1 MIVVVGGG
9 ITGLALGHRLQSAGV
24 DFVILEAST
33 RVGGVIRSAEVS
45 GRVLDWGPQRT
56 RLAPPMAALID
67 ELDLGDELVTAPKG
81 LDLFVYRAGKL
92 RVVPFDVG
100 AFLKSDIVSAGA
112 KLRML
117 AEPLRAGPDPRERVS
132 TFFRRKLGD
141 EIYENIV
148 APLYGGLYASDPDD
162 MEVGLSL
169 AHVLR
174 ELGIGRSL
182 LLPLLGRGGR
192 VTPPPACSFRDGME
206 TLPRALA
213 DVLGDQVRLSTP
225 VTALE
230 RRGAGWRVRIE
241 GNGGTETL
249 DARQVVLAT
258 SAPAA
263 ADLLRPIAAGASD
276 VIGGL
281 KYNPLGVVHL
291 DARTDLKG
299 LGFQVSFAER
309 HRALRGVTFNDSL
322 FARENVY
329 TAYLGGALRPDVARL
344 SPSALAEVAVREFR
358 DTTGYDA
365 EPLSAEHE
373 WVPAW
378 DVSWRGLSDVAVPD
392 GLIVTGNW
400 WSRPGLP
407 GRLGEA
413 ARVAAR
419 LTSAAGKDRAGK
431 GSATMSGPYG
441 MDGRGARPNVRSRPQ
456 EAASAA
462 EEG

>member
-9 ITGLALGHRLQSAGV
+9 ITGLALGHRLEKAGE
-24 DFVILEAST
+24 DFVILERSP

-56 RLAPPMAALID
+56 RLVPPIAALIE
-67 ELDLGDELVTAPKG
+67 ELDLGDELLIAPEG

-100 AFLKSDIVSAGA
+100 AFLRSDIVSAGA

-117 AEPLRAGPDPRERVS
+117 AEPFEAGPDPRERVS

-182 LLPLLGRGGR
+182 LPPLLRRGGR
-192 VTPPPACSFRDGME
+192 VAPPPACSFRDGME

-213 DVLGDQVRLSTP
+213 GALGDRVRLSTS

-230 RRGAGWRVRIE
+230 RHGAGWRVHTE
-241 GNGGTETL
+241 GETGTETL
-249 DARQVVLAT
+249 DARRVVLAT
-258 SAPAA
+258 SASAA
-263 ADLLRPIAAGASD
+263 AGLLRPVAAGAAE

-281 KYNPLGVVHL
+281 RYNPLGVVHL
-291 DARTDLKG
+291 DAETDLRG

-309 HRALRGVTFNDSL
+309 DRALRGVTFNDSL

-329 TAYLGGALRPDVARL
+329 TAYLGGALRPDIERL
-344 SPSALAEVAVREFR
+344 STSALAEVAVREFR
-358 DTTGYDA
+358 DTTGYRA
-365 EPLSAEHE
+365 EPLAAEHE

-378 DVSWRGLSDVAVPD
+378 DLSWRGLSGITLPD
-392 GLIVTGNW
+392 GVTVAGSW

-413 ARVAAR
+413 ARVAAE
-419 LTSAAGKDRAGK
+419 LTRTTGRGGTNAPNQ
-431 GSATMSGPYG
+431 SGMGGP
-441 MDGRGARPNVRSRPQ
+441 GARPAIRSRLR
-456 EAASAA
+456 EAAPAT

>member
-9 ITGLALGHRLQSAGV
+9 ITGLALGHRLERAGE
-24 DFVILEAST
+24 DFVIVEASP

-56 RLAPPMAALID
+56 RLTPPMAALIE
-67 ELDLGDELVTAPKG
+67 ELDLGEDLLTAPEG
-81 LDLFVYRAGKL
+81 LELFVYRAGKL
-92 RVVPFDVG
+92 RVVPFDIG

-117 AEPLRAGPDPRERVS
+117 AEPLQAGPDPRERVS
-132 TFFRRKLGD
+132 AFFRRKLGD

-182 LLPLLGRGGR
+182 LLPLLRRGGR
-192 VTPPPACSFRDGME
+192 VAPPPACSFRDGME

-213 DVLGDQVRLSTP
+213 GALGDRVRLSTP

-230 RRGAGWRVRIE
+230 RHGAGWRVHTDGE
-241 GNGGTETL
+241 AGTETL
-249 DARQVVLAT
+249 DARRVVLAT
-258 SAPAA
+258 SAPATAELLGPVA
-263 ADLLRPIAAGASD
+263 ARAAE

-281 KYNPLGVVHL
+281 RYNPLGVVHL
-291 DARTDLKG
+291 DAETDLRG
-299 LGFQVSFAER
+299 LGFQVSFTER

-329 TAYLGGALRPDVARL
+329 TAYLGGALRPDMERL
-344 SPSALAEVAVREFR
+344 STSALAEVAVREFR
-358 DTTGYDA
+358 DTTGYRA
-365 EPLSAEHE
+365 EPLAAEHE
-373 WVPAW
+373 RVPAW
-378 DVSWRGLSDVAVPD
+378 DLTWRGLSEIALPD
-392 GLIVTGNW
+392 GVTVAGSW

-407 GRLGEA
+407 GRLTEA
-413 ARVAAR
+413 ARVAAQ
-419 LTSAAGKDRAGK
+419 LTGEAKK
-431 GSATMSGPYG
+431 SGTTGPNPGG
-441 MDGRGARPNVRSRPQ
+441 MGGTGARPAIHRPR
-456 EAASAA
+456 EAASAK

>member
-9 ITGLALGHRLQSAGV
+9 ITGLALGRRLEEAGE
-24 DFVILEAST
+24 DFVILEASS

-56 RLAPPMAALID
+56 RLAPPMAALIED
-67 ELDLGDELVTAPKG
+67 LDLADELVTAPKG

-100 AFLKSDIVSAGA
+100 AFLRSDIVSVGA

-132 TFFRRKLGD
+132 TFFRRKLGN
-141 EIYENIV
+141 EIYESIV

-182 LLPLLGRGGR
+182 LLPLLRRGGR

-213 DVLGDQVRLSTP
+213 DALGDRVRLSMP
-225 VTALE
+225 VTELE
-230 RRGAGWRVRIE
+230 RCGAGWRVHTE
-241 GNGGTETL
+241 GEGGAETF

-263 ADLLRPIAAGASD
+263 ADLLRPVAAGASE
-276 VIGGL
+276 VIDGL
-281 KYNPLGVVHL
+281 RYNPLGVVHL
-291 DARTDLKG
+291 DAETDLKG
-299 LGFQVSFAER
+299 LGFQVSFTER
-309 HRALRGVTFNDSL
+309 DRALRGVTFNDSL

-344 SPSALAEVAVREFR
+344 SSSALAEVAVREFR
-358 DTTGYDA
+358 DTTGYVA
-365 EPLSAEHE
+365 EPLAAEHE

-378 DVSWRGLSDVAVPD
+378 DVSWRGLSEIALPD
-392 GLIVTGNW
+392 GLIVTGSW

-413 ARVAAR
+413 ARVAAG

-431 GSATMSGPYG
+431 GGPTAPDPYG
-441 MDGRGARPNVRSRPQ
+441 MDGLGNRPTVRSRPR

>member
-1 MIVVVGGG
+1 VIVVVGGG
-9 ITGLALGHRLQSAGV
+9 ITGLALGHRLEQAGE
-24 DFVILEAST
+24 DFILLEASS

-56 RLAPPMAALID
+56 RLVPPMAALIE
-67 ELDLGDELVTAPKG
+67 ELDLADELLTAPKG

-92 RVVPFDVG
+92 CVVPFGVG

-117 AEPLRAGPDPRERVS
+117 AEPFQAGPDPDERVS

-141 EIYENIV
+141 EVYENIV
-148 APLYGGLYASDPDD
+148 APLYGGLYASDPDH

-182 LLPLLGRGGR
+182 LLPLLKRGGR
-192 VTPPPACSFRDGME
+192 VTPPPACSFRCGME

-213 DVLGDQVRLSTP
+213 AALGDRVRSSTS

-230 RRGAGWRVRIE
+230 RRGAGWRIRMDGEAGV
-241 GNGGTETL
+241 ETL
-249 DARQVVLAT
+249 DARRVVLAT

-263 ADLLRPIAAGASD
+263 ADLLRPVAAGASE

-281 KYNPLGVVHL
+281 RYNPLGVVHL
-291 DARTDLKG
+291 DAETGLRG
-299 LGFQVSFAER
+299 LGFQVSFTER
-309 HRALRGVTFNDSL
+309 QRALRGVTFNDSL
-322 FARENVY
+322 FARKNVY

-344 SPSALAEVAVREFR
+344 SRSALAEVAVREFR
-358 DTTGYDA
+358 DTTGYRA
-365 EPLSAEHE
+365 EPLAAEHE

-378 DVSWRGLSDVAVPD
+378 DVSWRGLSEITLPD
-392 GLIVTGNW
+392 GLVVAGSW

-407 GRLGEA
+407 GRLAEA
-413 ARVAAR
+413 ARIAAE
-419 LTSAAGKDRAGK
+419 LTS
-431 GSATMSGPYG
+431 TT
-441 MDGRGARPNVRSRPQ
+441 
-456 EAASAA
+456 

>member
-9 ITGLALGHRLQSAGV
+9 ITGLALGHRLQRAGV
-24 DFVILEAST
+24 DFVILEASS

-56 RLAPPMAALID
+56 RLAPPMVALIED
-67 ELDLGDELVTAPKG
+67 LDLGDELVTAPTG

-112 KLRML
+112 KLRMVG
-117 AEPLRAGPDPRERVS
+117 EPLRAAPDPRERVS

-141 EIYENIV
+141 EIYESIV

-182 LLPLLGRGGR
+182 LLPLLRRGGR
-192 VTPPPACSFRDGME
+192 VTPPPACSFREGME
-206 TLPRALA
+206 TLPRALGDA
-213 DVLGDQVRLSTP
+213 LGDRVRLSTP

-230 RRGAGWRVRIE
+230 RRGAGWRVHTAGE
-241 GNGGTETL
+241 GGAETV
-249 DARQVVLAT
+249 DARHVVLAT
-258 SAPAA
+258 PAPAA
-263 ADLLRPIAAGASD
+263 ADLLRPVAAGASE
-276 VIGGL
+276 VIEGL
-281 KYNPLGVVHL
+281 RYNPLGVVHL
-291 DARTDLKG
+291 DAETDLKG
-299 LGFQVSFAER
+299 LGFQVSFTER
-309 HRALRGVTFNDSL
+309 DRALRGVTFNDSL

-358 DTTGYDA
+358 DTTGYVA
-365 EPLSAEHE
+365 EPLAAEHE

-378 DVSWRGLSDVAVPD
+378 DVSWRGLSEITLPD

-419 LTSAAGKDRAGK
+419 LTSTAGKDRAGK
-431 GSATMSGPYG
+431 GGPPG
-441 MDGRGARPNVRSRPQ
+441 PDPFGTDGPGARSTIPSRPR